1 MMLTSSPP
9 ESITAFAAGLR
20 AGDFTALEA
29 TERALT
35 AAEATQGSINA
46 FIAILGERAREQAR
60 AVDVALAAGRDPG
73 PLAGVPVAIKDLFDV
88 AGVATTAGSRALAG
102 NIASHDAAAVARLAD
117 AGAVIVGKANMDQFA
132 FGPHQADY
140 GRTNLPRDTAYYAG
154 GSSGGSAA
162 AVAAGIVLAA
172 LGSDAGGSARFP
184 ASCCGVVAIKP
195 TFGRV
200 PARGAAP
207 TFWSLDHVAPISR
220 SVGDAAAMLAVLVDR
235 WLPPVPSQGAP
246 RVGVLASWDEGC
258 DPTVR
263 NAVARALDMA
273 ESAGAELRYDREVA
287 GLEGWSRMLMATVG
301 PEAAVALEPYPR
313 EAMPAPLLEILDAGR
328 AQAATDYVVAQRD
341 RAALREAV
349 DRALG
354 DLDALAL
361 PTSLTVAWRWD
372 EIDDADMGVRN
383 TATMHLPPANLS
395 GHPAISI
402 PAPSDGLPVGLQLV
416 GHTGRDEA
424 LLAVAA
430 WFESELSAA

>member
-1 MMLTSSPP
+1 MLTSSPP

-35 AAEATQGSINA
+35 AAEATQPSINA
-46 FIAILGERAREQAR
+46 FITVLGDRAREQAR
-60 AVDVALAAGRDPG
+60 AVDAALAAGRDPG

-88 AGVATTAGSRALAG
+88 AGVATTAGSRALAD
-102 NIASHDAAAVARLAD
+102 NIAAHDAAAVARLTD

-140 GRTNLPRDTAYYAG
+140 GRTNLPCDHAYYAG

-184 ASCCGVVAIKP
+184 ASCCGVVSIKP

-200 PARGAAP
+200 SGRGAAP

-220 SVGDAAAMLAVLVDR
+220 SVPDAAAMLAVLADT
-235 WLPPVPSQGAP
+235 WSPPSPSHGAP
-246 RVGVLASWDEGC
+246 RLGVLAGWDEGC
-258 DPTVR
+258 DRTVR
-263 NAVARALDMA
+263 DAIAVALDVA
-273 ESAGAELRYDREVA
+273 ESAGARLRYEREVA
-287 GLEGWSRMLMATVG
+287 GLDGWSRMLMATVG
-301 PEAAVALEPYPR
+301 PEAAVALAPYPR

-328 AQAATDYVVAQRD
+328 AQPATDYVVAQRD
-341 RAALREAV
+341 RAALREAL
-349 DRALG
+349 DRALS
-354 DLDALAL
+354 DVDALAL

-372 EIDDADMGVRN
+372 EIDDSDMGVRN
-383 TATMHLPPANLS
+383 MATMRLPAANLS

-402 PAPSDGLPVGLQLV
+402 PAPSRGLPVGLQLI
-416 GHTGRDEA
+416 GHTGCDEA
-424 LLAVAA
+424 LLDVAA
-430 WFESELSAA
+430 WFESELAAA